1 MFTPVEVQAVVAQ
14 LYGALLPGAA
24 FVGVLFGIGF
34 ALARR
39 AADSFADAAGR
50 YLAEQRRRRR
60 AAPETRGASSAPL

>member
-1 MFTPVEVQAVVAQ
+1 MFSAVEVQAVIGQ

-24 FVGVLFGIGF
+24 FVGILFGIGF

-39 AADSFADAAGR
+39 VTDSFADVAGR

-60 AAPETRGASSAPL
+60 AAPKTKGAASAPL